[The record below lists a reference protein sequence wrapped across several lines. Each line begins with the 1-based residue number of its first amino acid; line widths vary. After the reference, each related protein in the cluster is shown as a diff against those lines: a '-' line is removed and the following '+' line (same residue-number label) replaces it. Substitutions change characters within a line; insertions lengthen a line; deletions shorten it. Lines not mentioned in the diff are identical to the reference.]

1 MLKLTKRARL
11 GRHRKLA
18 PARIQMSRHGP
29 AFYAEVF
36 GAAKAVIRVP
46 FFGSSDIAV
55 VVLGKGAHHD
65 HQTRRYQPP
74 QRPCGTTVTTVN
86 LPSTIRIQLDRWDS
100 AGGSDW
106 HPLEREG
113 ACLRHAS

>member
-1 MLKLTKRARL
+1 MLKPAKRSRL

-18 PARIQMSRHGP
+18 PARRQASRHGL

-36 GAAKAVIRVP
+36 GAAKAGIRVP

-65 HQTRRYQPP
+65 H
-74 QRPCGTTVTTVN
+74 
-86 LPSTIRIQLDRWDS
+86 
-100 AGGSDW
+100 
-106 HPLEREG
+106 
-113 ACLRHAS
+113 